1 MVGNVASCVSVVEL
15 QLALQLGRETIS
27 RSDCLAPRS
36 LCILA
41 ASLASLQV
49 RGTEVQQF
57 VWREV
62 QQQLQQLQ
70 PPDLCLL
77 LEAMRVWGAYS
88 RSSCDLLLQ
97 RMSEE
102 IDSFTAADVTS
113 AIDAIASMG

>member
-1 MVGNVASCVSVVEL
+1 M
-15 QLALQLGRETIS
+15 QLGRETCS

-36 LCILA
+36 LCTLA
-41 ASLASLQV
+41 ASLAALHV
-49 RGTEVQQF
+49 RDVEVQQF
-57 VWREV
+57 IWREV

-77 LEAMRVWGAYS
+77 LEAMRRWGTYS

-102 IDSFTAADVTS
+102 IDSFTAADVAA